1 MKHFEGQNGDKIVG
15 NFIKLSTT
23 GMLDIVQLTKESKIH
38 GRDITVLMMALYFC
52 NWKTGKS
59 RFTIKKLSEMLDTA
73 TTNIRASMKRLRACG
88 LLVEAE
94 DRDGTPYFIPHPKI
108 FVCSTGKAR
117 GLLLKTYYKAIHGQ
131 NFEDCIQ
138 DAELE
143 MLTGYDEDST
153 IHDEPF

>member
-1 MKHFEGQNGDKIVG
+1 MTYFEGQNQEKIPG
-15 NFIKLSTT
+15 NFMKLSTS
-23 GMLDIVQLTKESKIH
+23 GMLDIVQLTKKNSIH
-38 GRDITVLMMALYFC
+38 GRDLTVLMLALYFC

-73 TTNIRASMKRLRACG
+73 PTNVRASMKRLKACG

-108 FVCSTGKAR
+108 FVCSAGKAR
-117 GLLLKTYYKAIHGQ
+117 GLLLKTYYEAIHGED
-131 NFEDCIQ
+131 FEDCIQ
-138 DAELE
+138 DIELE
-143 MLTGYDEDST
+143 MLTCYDEDST